1 MARKPQRDEA
11 AMRQYIEH
19 ISRLLA
25 DWGFP
30 RMAGRVLFVL
40 MGAEERQLTA
50 AELAERLD
58 VSPAAISSALKYLVH
73 LNMVTR
79 EPVPGS
85 RRDRYRLVDDTWYEI
100 TTAKMTFLQVLAG
113 ATEQGVQAAG
123 GPTTVAG
130 KRLAGMR
137 DFYSFVHE
145 NMPDILEK
153 WKANKQ

>member
-1 MARKPQRDEA
+1 MAREPQRDDA

-40 MGAEERQLTA
+40 MGAEERTLTA

-58 VSPAAISSALKYLVH
+58 VSPAAISSALKYLIH
-73 LNMVTR
+73 LKMVVR

-85 RRDRYRLVDDTWYEI
+85 RRDHYRLLDDSWYEV
-100 TTAKMTFLQVLAG
+100 TMAKMSFLSVFAE
-113 ATEQGVQAAG
+113 ATKQGVDAAG
-123 GPTTVAG
+123 GPATVAG
-130 KRLAGMR
+130 QRLQNMR
-137 DFYSFVHE
+137 DFYLFVQDT
-145 NMPDILEK
+145 MPEIMEK
-153 WKANKQ
+153 WAANKQ